1 MKPPTPFHPGL
12 QTAAAGKIAL
22 GMQETKGV
30 QPAIRG
36 FWAQLKGQKRDE
48 EQLSYKGP
56 LSMITSKVN
65 FLWWDT
71 AKNRQ
76 GLLLLIRVCTVW

>member
-1 MKPPTPFHPGL
+1 MHMHIHKPYLKYEASHPFHPGL

-36 FWAQLKGQKRDE
+36 FWAQLKRTE
-48 EQLSYKGP
+48 
-56 LSMITSKVN
+56 T
-65 FLWWDT
+65 WW
-71 AKNRQ
+71 R
-76 GLLLLIRVCTVW
+76 TVVLEGSLNYD